1 MLRVA
6 CRELVALVVQCAIG
20 RVLACCEMPCC
31 LWLFFLC
38 LCMHPA
44 VQIPNF
50 LVAGPTLVMSLW
62 GALAYAAANPHVFGT
77 GGLLPQQLLQQ
88 WFGRGSGKAG
98 TNGGRSSRSSGVT
111 WEPGSSCC
119 SRLLGV
125 LVGKEAY
132 CACGS
137 GPGSGSGGADTGAGA
152 VKAPAIPG
160 VAFQSLRVR
169 QQEVADQQ
177 QRQGQPPGL
186 LKAKQQQQPAT
197 APAAA
202 AAAWG
207 KQCVS
212 SRNGWQRDN
221 AAPAHGCT
229 CASNVAFY
237 RPELAVFVVHWLVL
251 TLVCLAVVHIQV
263 ATRFLSSCAPLY
275 WFAALLML
283 HKGPLV
289 RLLLWWYCFAFMGV
303 GAVMFTNF
311 LPWT

>member
-1 MLRVA
+1 MRRPA
-6 CRELVALVVQCAIG
+6 A
-20 RVLACCEMPCC
+20 C
-31 LWLFFLC
+31 LWLFFFLC
-38 LCMHPA
+38 LCMLRPA

-50 LVAGPTLVMSLW
+50 LIAGPTLVMSLW
-62 GALAYAAANPHVFGT
+62 GALAYAATNPHVFGT

-88 WFGRGSGKAG
+88 WLSRGSGGSAGSSGKAG
-98 TNGGRSSRSSGVT
+98 ANGGRSSSRSNGVT
-111 WEPGSSCC
+111 PRERGLSCC

-125 LVGKEAY
+125 IVGQEAY
-132 CACGS
+132 CVC
-137 GPGSGSGGADTGAGA
+137 GSGSGSGSGDADTGAGA

-177 QRQGQPPGL
+177 Q
-186 LKAKQQQQPAT
+186 QQQPAT
-197 APAAA
+197 APAA
-202 AAAWG
+202 G
-207 KQCVS
+207 GGRQFVT
-212 SRNGWQRDN
+212 SRDGWQQDS

-229 CASNVAFY
+229 CASNGAFY

-283 HKGPLV
+283 HKGPLM
-289 RLLLWWYCFAFMGV
+289 RFLLWWYCFAFMGV